1 MKKEKNNPIIFII
14 IVVIIGL
21 LIVATCLWYS
31 NKKSYETD
39 KVEGLD
45 KLGKITAVSRESGS
59 GTRTEFNSILGIKAA
74 VYHAYKE
81 NTRTEFNSILGIK
94 EEMQGS
100 DLNEVK
106 STNEVLRLV
115 SQNES
120 AIGYCSAGS
129 VNDGGKYKSLKVNG
143 TGISDK
149 NGRYPLSRPFFL
161 AWIGKL
167 NDVEQDFLTYVKS
180 KGQRIVGEYYTCVS
194 SVSSFLSTKP
204 EGNITITGSSSMAPL
219 LRQLAAEYMTL
230 NNKANIIVISSD
242 TDNGINET
250 LKSSSDMAMCSR
262 ELVDYEK
269 ELLEFEVIAR
279 DQIAVVVNSRN
290 PLKNITTDHLKDIYT
305 NQITDWG
312 SLYE

>member
-59 GTRTEFNSILGIKAA
+59 GTRTEFNSILGI
-74 VYHAYKE
+74 
-81 NTRTEFNSILGIK
+81 T

-100 DLNEVK
+100 ALNEVK
-106 STNEVLRLV
+106 STKEVLSLV
-115 SQNES
+115 AQSES

-129 VNDGGKYKSLKVNG
+129 INDGGKYKSLKVNG
-143 TGISDK
+143 TDISDK

-167 NDVEQDFLTYVKS
+167 NDVEQEFLTYIKT
-180 KGQRIVGEYYTCVS
+180 KGQSTVGEYYTCVS

-204 EGNITITGSSSMAPL
+204 KGNITITGSSSMAPL
-219 LRQLAAEYMTL
+219 LSQLAAEYMTL
-230 NNKANIIVISSD
+230 NNKATITVISSD

-250 LKSSSDMAMCSR
+250 LGSGSDMAMCSR

-269 ELLEFEVIAR
+269 ELLEFEIIAR
-279 DQIAVVVNSRN
+279 DQIAVVVNSNN
-290 PLKNITTDHLKDIYT
+290 PIKNITIDSLKEIYT
-305 NQITDWG
+305 DQITDWG